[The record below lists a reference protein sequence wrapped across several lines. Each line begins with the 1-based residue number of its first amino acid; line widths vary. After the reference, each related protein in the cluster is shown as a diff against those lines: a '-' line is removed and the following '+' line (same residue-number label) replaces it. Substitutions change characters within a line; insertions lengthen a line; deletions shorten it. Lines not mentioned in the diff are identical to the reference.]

1 MHQHKNYDTGLST
14 MLTSAPHNM
23 AISGACGAGET
34 NLQDVLTVDCDMQR
48 RWIIE
53 LGQALRA
60 DDAAAENCAL

>member
-23 AISGACGAGET
+23 AISGTCGVGVSTLPDA
-34 NLQDVLTVDCDMQR
+34 LIVDGDMQR

-53 LGQALRA
+53 IGQTPHA
-60 DDAAAENCAL
+60 DDAAAENSAL

>member
-1 MHQHKNYDTGLST
+1 MYQHKNYDTGLST

-23 AISGACGAGET
+23 AISGACGVGEVT
-34 NLQDVLTVDCDMQR
+34 LPDALIVDGDMQR

-60 DDAAAENCAL
+60 DDAAAENPTL